1 MQTTRDAHSKYLLDD
16 IGAELLNGKGAD
28 IANELADDSITE
40 SVIVEVEDVLHDL
53 MSRSCSQRPPLFDE
67 GSITHIVAIRVLNKC
82 QRIVCNFVHQ
92 LNALVI

>member
-1 MQTTRDAHSKYLLDD
+1 MKTTRDAHSKYLLDN

-28 IANELADDSITE
+28 IANELANDSITE

-53 MSRSCSQRPPLFDE
+53 INQIRLCSQRPPYSKK

-82 QRIVCNFVHQ
+82 QRIVCDFIH
-92 LNALVI
+92 